1 MVISRIKAL
10 FLEHLSC
17 QWILLCFIMYEWHRL
32 ELNSSYESTNI
43 MKKKNVIYK
52 YKEIV
57 LLFKKKHLQSIGF
70 RYCAHVSTK
79 TIWPTHKVLKITKLS
94 VLLYKSIIVS
104 KCVEKK
110 NAFLKCVIKRKR
122 CSVKSVIMPFKKVL

>member
-1 MVISRIKAL
+1 MTQTGIELIIR
-10 FLEHLSC
+10 EHKYNEKEKCYLQVQRDCFVYLKKTSAEY
-17 QWILLCFIMYEWHRL
+17 WFSLLCTCFNKNNL
-32 ELNSSYESTNI
+32 TNPQVS
-43 MKKKNVIYK
+43 KNN
-52 YKEIV
+52 
-57 LLFKKKHLQSIGF
+57 Q
-70 RYCAHVSTK
+70 
-79 TIWPTHKVLKITKLS
+79 LS